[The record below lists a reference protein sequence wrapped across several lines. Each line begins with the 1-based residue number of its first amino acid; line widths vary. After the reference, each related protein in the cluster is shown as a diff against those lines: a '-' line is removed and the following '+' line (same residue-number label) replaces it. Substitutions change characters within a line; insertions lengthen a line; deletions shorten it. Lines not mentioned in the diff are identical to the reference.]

1 MKGRDFVL
9 IAGLCLC
16 LALAIGSGFYVIGGG
31 GASMVAMVMAI
42 FALALGQ
49 VFLLGVSTMQNSDFH
64 NRFRGVQNEH
74 QSRQHLEIENR
85 RQTEF
90 ILTQLTELRN
100 DANRNA
106 ELVSQGFADLKNSY
120 TGLAE
125 DLQSANMAQRAA
137 TSIMAPPLLA
147 APTLPIPQPPEPE
160 AIANHQIPF
169 GDDLTVS
176 LEPIVDVQSGS
187 TAHYRVHLGLASK
200 ASENFNHENLLHHAD
215 RIGVRT
221 QLDIFVAREAALLL
235 RRLRERDPTLM
246 MFMPIGAAT
255 LASPK
260 ALAQLLSDRHVDNDV
275 AQGLAL
281 ELPHAMLAGLTDQ
294 ALEGLANL
302 ARNGV
307 TLALTNASLSGL
319 DLNALATLNVRFV
332 SLDMGA
338 LGEAG
343 KPSHSLLIFSQMAR
357 ASRVQLIV
365 SGVSNPMVIP
375 SLPQISRLAAGPCFA
390 APRRVKREVANQ
402 VSRGFTAAA

>member
-49 VFLLGVSTMQNSDFH
+49 VFLLGVSTMQNSEFH
-64 NRFRGVQNEH
+64 NRFRSVQNEQ
-74 QSRQHLEIENR
+74 QSRQHIEIENR

-106 ELVSQGFADLKNSY
+106 ELVSQGFTDLKNSY

-125 DLQSANMAQRAA
+125 DLHSANMAQRAA
-137 TSIMAPPLLA
+137 TSIIPPPLLA
-147 APTLPIPQPPEPE
+147 APLLPPPQPET
-160 AIANHQIPF
+160 ISSHQIPF

-200 ASENFNHENLLHHAD
+200 AGENFNHENLLHHAD

-255 LASPK
+255 LANPK
-260 ALAQLLSDRHVDNDV
+260 ALAQILSDRHVDNDV

-294 ALEGLANL
+294 ALEGLATL

-332 SLDMGA
+332 SLEMGA
-338 LGEAG
+338 LGEPG
-343 KPSHSLLIFSQMAR
+343 KPAHSLLIFAQLAR

-365 SGVSNPMVIP
+365 SGVSNPMIIP